1 MAPFTVTWVSLEK
14 VEEEQEG
21 LEEEGSERKDK
32 GK

>member
-14 VEEEQEG
+14 VKEEQEG